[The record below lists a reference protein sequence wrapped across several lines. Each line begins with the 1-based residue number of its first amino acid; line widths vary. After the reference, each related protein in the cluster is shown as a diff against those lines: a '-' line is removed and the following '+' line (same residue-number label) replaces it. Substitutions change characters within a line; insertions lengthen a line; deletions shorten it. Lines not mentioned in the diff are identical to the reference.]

1 MMAANFFEY
10 QQQKLDILKWW
21 GLGSVVLGA
30 AGMLQAGPRVR
41 HAGMQALTWGAI
53 DAALAFAGQHGA
65 AGKARRLDQGALSED
80 DLAREIRNFRRI
92 LLINAGLD
100 VGYVLGGVWL
110 LATAG
115 ERHERQG
122 MGMGIIIQGLFLLLY
137 DTALAQDVQ
146 HRWLG

>member
-1 MMAANFFEY
+1 MTANFFEY

-53 DAALAFAGQHGA
+53 DAALAFVGQHGA
-65 AGKARRLDQGALSED
+65 AGKARQLEHGAMDEATLT
-80 DLAREIRNFRRI
+80 REIRTFRRI

-100 VGYVLGGVWL
+100 IGYVLGGVWL

-115 ERHERQG
+115 ERHRRKG
-122 MGMGIIIQGLFLLLY
+122 MGAGIIIQGLFLLLY
-137 DTALAQDVQ
+137 DAALAQDVQ
-146 HRWLG
+146 HKWQQ